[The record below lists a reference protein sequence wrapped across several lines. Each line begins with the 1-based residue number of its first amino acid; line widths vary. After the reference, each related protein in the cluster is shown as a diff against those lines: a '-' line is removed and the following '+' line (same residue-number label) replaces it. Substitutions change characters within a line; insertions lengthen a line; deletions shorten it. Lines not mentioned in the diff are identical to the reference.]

1 MTRFSL
7 NDSTVLITGGGS
19 GIGRLMALECA
30 RRGARIV
37 IWDLDAASGRAVA
50 AELRAAGFEA
60 TSQAVNVADDAA
72 VAKAARAV
80 ITKLGGVDVLINNAG
95 IVNGKPL
102 LEGTNDGIRRTFDVN
117 VMAHYWTTRA
127 FVPGMIDRN
136 RGRVVTIASASG
148 LVGVSKLTDYS
159 ASKHAVI
166 GFTESLR
173 NELRGAGS
181 AVNTL
186 TVNPFY
192 ISTGLFDGV
201 STKVPWL
208 LPILKP
214 EAVASAVVRAIESN
228 TLTLNLPRLVGIV
241 PVLRFLPTRAFDWVA
256 DLLGVNQTMDQFRGR
271 ANTPR

>member
-102 LEGTNDGIRRTFDVN
+102 LEGTNDDIRRTFDVN
-117 VMAHYWTTRA
+117 VVAHYWTTRA
-127 FVPGMIDRN
+127 FVPGMIERN

-201 STKVPWL
+201 ATKVPWL

-228 TLTLNLPRLVGIV
+228 ALTLNLPRLVGIV

>member
-30 RRGARIV
+30 RHGARIV
-37 IWDLDAASGRAVA
+37 IWDLDAANGRAVA

-102 LEGTNDGIRRTFDVN
+102 LEGTNDDIRRTFDVN
-117 VMAHYWTTRA
+117 VVAHYWTTRA
-127 FVPGMIDRN
+127 FVPGMVERN

-201 STKVPWL
+201 ATKVPWL

-228 TLTLNLPRLVGIV
+228 ALTLNLPRLVGIV

>member
-30 RRGARIV
+30 RHGARIV
-37 IWDLDAASGRAVA
+37 IWDLDAANGRAVA

-80 ITKLGGVDVLINNAG
+80 ITELGGVDVLINNAG

-102 LEGTNDGIRRTFDVN
+102 LEGTNDDIRRTFDVN
-117 VMAHYWTTRA
+117 VVAHYWTTRA
-127 FVPGMIDRN
+127 FVPGMIERN

-201 STKVPWL
+201 ATKVPWL

-228 TLTLNLPRLVGIV
+228 ALTLNLPRLVGIV

>member
-7 NDSTVLITGGGS
+7 NDSTVLIAGGGS

-30 RRGARIV
+30 RHGARIV
-37 IWDLDAASGRAVA
+37 IWDLDAANGRAVA

-102 LEGTNDGIRRTFDVN
+102 LEGTNDDIRRTFDVN
-117 VMAHYWTTRA
+117 VVAHYWTTRA
-127 FVPGMIDRN
+127 FVPGMIERN

-201 STKVPWL
+201 ATKVPWL

-228 TLTLNLPRLVGIV
+228 ALTLNLPRLVGIV

>member
-37 IWDLDAASGRAVA
+37 IWDLDAANGRAVA

-117 VMAHYWTTRA
+117 VVAHYWTTRA

-201 STKVPWL
+201 ATKVPWL

-228 TLTLNLPRLVGIV
+228 ALTLNLPRLVGIV

>member
-7 NDSTVLITGGGS
+7 RGSTVLITGGGS
-19 GIGRLMALECA
+19 GIGRLMALDCA

-37 IWDLDAASGRAVA
+37 IWDLDAASACRVA
-50 AELRAAGFEA
+50 TELRTAGYEA
-60 TSQAVNVADDAA
+60 SSQAVNVSDDAA
-72 VAKAARAV
+72 VAAAARQV
-80 ITKLGGVDVLINNAG
+80 TKKFGGIDVLINNAG
-95 IVNGKPL
+95 VVNGTSL
-102 LEGTNDGIRRTFDVN
+102 LDGTTEGIRRTFDVN
-117 VMAHYWTTRA
+117 VLAHYWTTRA
-127 FVPGMIDRN
+127 FIPGMLDRN
-136 RGRVVTIASASG
+136 RGRIVTIASASG

-159 ASKHAVI
+159 ASKHAVV

-181 AVNTL
+181 RVTTL

-201 STKVPWL
+201 RTRVPWL

-214 EAVASAVVRAIESN
+214 ESVSASIVNAIESN
-228 TLTLNLPRLVGIV
+228 TLVLNLPRLVGIV
-241 PVLRFLPTRAFDWVA
+241 PVLRFLPTRAFDWTA
-256 DLLGVNQTMDQFRGR
+256 DLLGVNRTMDEFRGR

>member
-7 NDSTVLITGGGS
+7 QNSTVLITGGGS
-19 GIGRLMALECA
+19 GIGRLMAFDCA

-37 IWDLDAASGRAVA
+37 IWDLDAASARTVA
-50 AELRAAGFEA
+50 TELRAAGFDA
-60 TSQAVNVADDAA
+60 SSQTVNVSDDAA
-72 VAKAARAV
+72 VAAAARQV
-80 ITKLGGVDVLINNAG
+80 TKKFGGIDVLINNAG
-95 IVNGKPL
+95 VVNGTSL
-102 LEGTNDGIRRTFDVN
+102 LDGTTEGIRRTFDVN
-117 VMAHYWTTRA
+117 VLAHYWTTRA
-127 FVPGMIDRN
+127 FLPGMIDRN
-136 RGRVVTIASASG
+136 RGRIVTIASASG

-173 NELRGAGS
+173 NELRGARS
-181 AVNTL
+181 RVTTL

-201 STKVPWL
+201 RTRVPWL

-214 EAVASAVVRAIESN
+214 EAVSASIANAIESN
-228 TLTLNLPRLVGIV
+228 TLVLNLPRLVGIV
-241 PVLRFLPTRAFDWVA
+241 PVLRFLPTWAFDWTA
-256 DLLGVNQTMDQFRGR
+256 DLLGVNRTMDEFRGR

>member
-30 RRGARIV
+30 RHGARIV
-37 IWDLDAASGRAVA
+37 IWDLDAANGRAVA

-102 LEGTNDGIRRTFDVN
+102 LEGTNDDIRRTFDVN
-117 VMAHYWTTRA
+117 VVAHYWTTRA
-127 FVPGMIDRN
+127 FVPGMIERN

-201 STKVPWL
+201 ATKVPWL

-228 TLTLNLPRLVGIV
+228 ALTLNLPRLVGIV